1 MIVRMQCNV
10 VQRHHHS
17 RHRIIR
23 GGDQADHHSRHHH
36 HSRHR
41 DIMGGDLAD
50 GCPGGGRE
58 LDREMRDRT
67 GGRGQEGRG
76 GGGAGGRGRGQEGRG
91 AE

>member
-1 MIVRMQCNV
+1 MSECKAIQCNV
-10 VQRHHHS
+10 VQR
-17 RHRIIR
+17 
-23 GGDQADHHSRHHH
+23 HH

-76 GGGAGGRGRGQEGRG
+76 GGGAGERGQEERGGGRG
-91 AE
+91 HEEKGGGGGGQEG